1 MTTHKRSK
9 NVHSTKYW
17 LVFAAA
23 FFTCFCVRA
32 FIVGPYT
39 TDTHTLHLWHLDESA
54 VPAVDSANNGTNLDL
69 TVLGYNATLGN
80 ASFPGFGSALNTG
93 VSNASYLAASQ
104 IDLSTTANN
113 VMMQYADPVTGA
125 FTVEAVVR
133 VDFDPAAN
141 VGNIQYSIVVTEN
154 DGSEPRMFYLRLLPI
169 GSTGGGSTSQVRLQF
184 FNLNGNGNLTLPVP
198 TSGSDAIV
206 QGKWYHVAAT
216 WDGAVATGGGAHLN
230 LYWTLMDPSRALPTL
245 LGTGTMNNLSPIA
258 FGAPEFSIGNHGRGT
273 PARANWPGLIDEVRI
288 SSIARAATNM
298 MFYSFAVVISQDPVS
313 QSLAVGQPANFSI
326 TAAGSPPLYYQWRT
340 NSIAIPAATNSAYSI
355 LSARLS
361 DAASYDVVVTN
372 GSSAATSAVATLTVR
387 VPLNLTWLGSA
398 GLTWDTNTVNWDS
411 NSDAV
416 ADSVFTFG
424 DNVRFDDNGSA
435 NPIIDVSGT
444 FTPSSVVVSNS
455 NVNYFLGSSGSG
467 GIAGSC
473 GLTKQGSGSLTLD
486 INNSY
491 AGPTIIQEGTLTVGN
506 SDALGSLGTGP
517 ITNLGVLDFNSTA
530 TFAITNILDGSG
542 SLITD
547 GAGSL
552 RLMGA
557 NTFSGPI
564 AQNKGN
570 ITVGPAGL
578 GKCTNI
584 VMTASGGAGGTSFTL
599 EGGAVVGANVSFSG
613 ITSGGDSGNRVNL
626 TTESGSNIWNGPITL
641 AGDAPVVI
649 NVAAGSTLEV
659 NGPISSPSF
668 NNVVSFRGAAAS
680 NCVIRSQ
687 ATLPTGGLQ
696 KDDGII
702 WTVRSTNNAYLFFRM
717 LAGTL
722 TLGND
727 NTLATNCF
735 IKTDGGVLDLAGFN
749 QSVAGLANYR
759 ATPVTTIANSS
770 TNRDSRLT
778 VITTPADLPWV
789 SGCIIAD
796 ATAGGTRKTSLTLT
810 GGATLVLTNA
820 STYSGD
826 TTVTAGTLAL
836 SGAGAILNSSP
847 INLASGTTLDASAR
861 TDGTLTV
868 GAAQVLKGDG
878 AVNVLGAL
886 TNNGTIELKLSKA
899 GATLSNDSINGPTA
913 LTYGGTLKLDVP
925 ASPALTTSDSFKLFT
940 TTGYNGTFAS
950 ISPSVPVFGLAWDT
964 STLATDGTL
973 RIKHGPALNPTNI
986 TAVVVGGSA
995 LQIAWPLDH
1004 LGWSL
1009 QVQTNAV
1016 GGGLSTNWFKVSG
1029 SDTVTQEVIPLSPAN
1044 GSVFYRLVYP

>member
-1 MTTHKRSK
+1 MTPQKRSK
-9 NVHSTKYW
+9 IVHSRNYW
-17 LVFAAA
+17 LMFAAA
-23 FFTCFCVRA
+23 FLACFCARA

-39 TDTHTLHLWHLDESA
+39 ADTNTLHLWHLDETA
-54 VPAVDSANNGTNLDL
+54 VPAIDLAAGGTNLIAL
-69 TVLGYNATLGN
+69 RGSASLGN
-80 ASFPGFGSALNTG
+80 ASFTGFGNCLSTAG
-93 VSNASYLAASQ
+93 SGQSYLAP
-104 IDLSTTANN
+104 LVWTGTTADD
-113 VMMQYADPVTGA
+113 VQMVYADTNTGA
-125 FTVEAVVR
+125 FTYEAIIR
-133 VDFDPAAN
+133 IDFDPTASGSPAMYILTCENGGSVNRPWQWGLFPKGVASGATSDDTTRVRLRFFAGDSAAPN
-141 VGNIQYSIVVTEN
+141 NIIVFV
-154 DGSEPRMFYLRLLPI
+154 P
-169 GSTGGGSTSQVRLQF
+169 STG
-184 FNLNGNGNLTLPVP
+184 P
-198 TSGSDAIV
+198 DAIA
-206 QGKWYHVAAT
+206 QGNWYHVA
-216 WDGAVATGGGAHLN
+216 VSFSGGSSGTLKQ
-230 LYWTLMDPSRALPTL
+230 YWTLMDANRGQASLQSGPTTTLNALIPKA
-245 LGTGTMNNLSPIA
+245 TGTPC
-258 FGAPEFSIGNHGRGT
+258 FQIGNQGRSSVNLGF
-273 PARANWPGLIDEVRI
+273 NGLIDEVRMSNI
-288 SSIARAATNM
+288 ERAATNM
-298 MFYSFAVVISQDPVS
+298 MFYSFVVLISQDPVS
-313 QSLAVGQPANFSI
+313 QSLAVGQPANFSVS
-326 TAAGSPPLYYQWRT
+326 ASGSPPLHYQWRT
-340 NSIAIPAATNSAYSI
+340 NGIAIPAATNSTYN
-355 LSARLS
+355 LLFPQLS

-372 GSSAATSAVATLTVR
+372 STSAATSAVATLTVR

-444 FTPSSVVVSNS
+444 FTPSSVVVSNI

-599 EGGAVVGANVSFSG
+599 SGGTVVGANVSFSG

-626 TTESGSNIWNGPITL
+626 STESGSNIWNGPITL

-649 NVAAGSTLEV
+649 NVAAGSTLDV
-659 NGPISSPSF
+659 NGPITSPSF

-687 ATLPTGGLQ
+687 ANLPTGGLQ

-722 TLGND
+722 ALGNH
-727 NTLATNCF
+727 NALATNCF
-735 IKTDGGVLDLAGFN
+735 VKTDGGVLDLAGFN
-749 QSVAGLANYR
+749 QSVVGIANYR

-770 TNRDSRLT
+770 ASQDSRLT
-778 VITTPADLPWV
+778 VITTPSDVPWV
-789 SGCIIAD
+789 SGCVIAD
-796 ATAGGTRKTSLTLT
+796 ATVGGTRKMALTLS

-820 STYSGD
+820 STYSDD

-847 INLASGTTLDASAR
+847 INLAAGTTLDASAR
-861 TDGTLTV
+861 TDGTLTI

-899 GATLSNDSINGPTA
+899 GATLSNDSINGPA
-913 LTYGGTLKLDVP
+913 AVSYGGTLKLDVT
-925 ASPALTTSDSFKLFT
+925 ASPTLTTSDSFKLFT
-940 TTGYNGTFAS
+940 ATGYNGTFAS
-950 ISPSVPVFGLAWDT
+950 INPSVPVFGLAWDT
-964 STLATDGTL
+964 STLASDGRL
-973 RIKHGPALNPTNI
+973 RIKQGPALNPTNV
-986 TAVVVGGSA
+986 TALVVGGGSS
-995 LQIAWPLDH
+995 LQIAWPSDH

-1016 GGGLSTNWFKVSG
+1016 GVGLSTNWFRVSG
-1029 SDTVTQEVIPLSPAN
+1029 SDMVTQEVIPLSPAN
-1044 GSVFYRLVYP
+1044 GSVFYRLMYP